1 MKRFFSTFSI
11 ILGLIISFQ
20 PIFATIIGEI
30 EYKVPIDYDK
40 LSQEELETKA
50 DFYYL
55 QARKNAIGE
64 VDRDM
69 TNALILY
76 TILTRKCPDN
86 TFYFTRLGV
95 LYDLC
100 NRDKYA
106 KSNFSR
112 AISEDSSK
120 PETYFYFGEFFY
132 RRLHLKKALNMYKLA
147 YKKGFNNDYQTIFKI
162 GDIYE
167 KLGDTEAALKYFYL
181 AREIAPNEELEQN
194 IIRAEQAHQI
204 NKEYYTDS
212 RIEESER

>member
-1 MKRFFSTFSI
+1 MKRFFVIFFLIFGLMIFS
-11 ILGLIISFQ
+11 Q
-20 PIFATIIGEI
+20 DTNATVVGGI
-30 EYKVPIDYDK
+30 EYKIPIDYEK
-40 LSQEELETKA
+40 LSQDELETKA

-69 TNALILY
+69 TNALVLY
-76 TILTRKCPDN
+76 TILTKKCPDN

-132 RRLHLKKALNMYKLA
+132 RRLHLKKALNMYKQA
-147 YKKGFNNDYQTIFKI
+147 YKKGFNNDYQTVFKI

-167 KLGDTEAALKYFYL
+167 KLGDTEAALKYFYM
-181 AREIAPNEELEQN
+181 AREISPNEELEQN

-204 NKEYYTDS
+204 NKEYYSDS

>member
-1 MKRFFSTFSI
+1 MKRFFVIFFLIFGLMIFSQDTNAAVV
-11 ILGLIISFQ
+11 G
-20 PIFATIIGEI
+20 GI
-30 EYKVPIDYDK
+30 EYKIPIDYEK
-40 LSQEELETKA
+40 LSQDELETKA

-69 TNALILY
+69 TNALVLY
-76 TILTRKCPDN
+76 TILTKKCPDN

-132 RRLHLKKALNMYKLA
+132 RRLHLKKALNMYKQA
-147 YKKGFNNDYQTIFKI
+147 YKKGFNNDYQTVFKI

-181 AREIAPNEELEQN
+181 AREISPNEELEQN

-204 NKEYYTDS
+204 NKEYYSDS

>member
-1 MKRFFSTFSI
+1 MKRFFVIFFLIFGLMIFSQDTNAAVV
-11 ILGLIISFQ
+11 G
-20 PIFATIIGEI
+20 GI
-30 EYKVPIDYDK
+30 EYKIPIDYEK

-55 QARKNAIGE
+55 LARKNAIGE

-69 TNALILY
+69 TNALVLY
-76 TILTRKCPDN
+76 TILTKKCPDN

-132 RRLHLKKALNMYKLA
+132 RRLHLKKALNMYKQA

-181 AREIAPNEELEQN
+181 AREISPNEELEQN

-204 NKEYYTDS
+204 NKEYYSDS

>member
-1 MKRFFSTFSI
+1 MKRFFVIFFLIFGLMIFS
-11 ILGLIISFQ
+11 Q
-20 PIFATIIGEI
+20 DTNATVVGGI
-30 EYKVPIDYDK
+30 EYKIPIDYEK
-40 LSQEELETKA
+40 LSQDELETKA

-69 TNALILY
+69 TNALVLY
-76 TILTRKCPDN
+76 TILTKKCPDN
-86 TFYFTRLGV
+86 TFYFTRVGV

-132 RRLHLKKALNMYKLA
+132 RRLHLKKALNMYKQA
-147 YKKGFNNDYQTIFKI
+147 YKKGFNNDYQTVFKI

-167 KLGDTEAALKYFYL
+167 KLGDTEAALKYFYM
-181 AREIAPNEELEQN
+181 AREISPNEELEQN

-204 NKEYYTDS
+204 NKEYYSDS